1 MLGPSFSMVSMV
13 GFTRCSG
20 SCGCA
25 AVLVGLSSSSLS
37 GLDFAAMLL
46 PIEQAVSLG
55 LVHLGLG
62 TTLSLLSG
70 AILDLGVVGA

>member
-1 MLGPSFSMVSMV
+1 
-13 GFTRCSG
+13 
-20 SCGCA
+20 
-25 AVLVGLSSSSLS
+25 
-37 GLDFAAMLL
+37 MLL